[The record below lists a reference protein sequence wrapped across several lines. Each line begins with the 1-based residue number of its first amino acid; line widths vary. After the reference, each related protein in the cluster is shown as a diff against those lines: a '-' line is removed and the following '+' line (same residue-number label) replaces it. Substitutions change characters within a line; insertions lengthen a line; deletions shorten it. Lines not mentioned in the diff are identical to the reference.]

1 MEGSPAVIDQLNRCL
16 EVEWTAPEAY
26 SLFASLFGVL
36 GFRKLAEHWRKEAEE
51 ERAHGAALADRIIFL
66 EGVPTTTHA
75 EHPALPAPDRTP
87 KPADLRGLYEAAH
100 ALETEVR
107 DRYRDA
113 IATARGNGG
122 GNDEVTA
129 TLLARLLEETEAHIR
144 HLEGDLAAMDLTGAD
159 NWLSAQV

>member
-36 GFRKLAEHWRKEAEE
+36 GFRKLAEHWQKEAEE

-75 EHPALPAPDRTP
+75 GHPALPAPDRTP
-87 KPADLRGLYEAAH
+87 KPADLRALYQAALDLEMEA
-100 ALETEVR
+100 R
-107 DRYRDA
+107 DRYRDG
-113 IATARGNGG
+113 IVVMRSGSGG
-122 GNDEVTA
+122 GDEVTA